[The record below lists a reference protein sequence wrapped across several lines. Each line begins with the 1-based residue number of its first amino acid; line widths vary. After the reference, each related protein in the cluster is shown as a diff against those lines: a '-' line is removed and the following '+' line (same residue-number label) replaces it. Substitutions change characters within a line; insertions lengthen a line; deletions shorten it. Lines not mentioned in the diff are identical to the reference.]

1 MDRANISADPQRLA
15 SALSYLQQQGS
26 PMMQEGMPQGQH
38 MMPDGQPM
46 PDQMMP
52 PQQMMPDQMMPPL
65 QAADMGRGGDTTV
78 GHLTPGEV
86 VVPVDLQTPQLM
98 AALMEAL
105 GPDFGRYQVGGDDD
119 SINPQTGMPEF
130 GYDDGGYGS
139 ESNPGG
145 GVSGANT
152 GGFGSAGGDYG
163 PSEGASW
170 GPSNPDAQ
178 GNSQY
183 GSNVFGMTPTGV
195 GMDYGSEFG
204 TTPYERSVYGNDYGF
219 PGSRH
224 MGGGSFSY
232 NPSTREMAYNSGFG
246 APKESFGGMNF
257 MGFGIGERTNPF
269 TNQTQYTGT
278 FNPGSLVGG
287 LLGGAINP
295 IGGMAAGYLGG
306 KMTDTRFGN
315 FAPPSPFLENDKNG

>member
-1 MDRANISADPQRLA
+1 MDRANLSADPQRLA
-15 SALSYLQQQGS
+15 SALSYLQQQGF

-52 PQQMMPDQMMPPL
+52 PQ

-105 GPDFGRYQVGGDDD
+105 GPDFGRYQVGGEDD

-130 GYDDGGYGS
+130 GYDDTRS
-139 ESNPGG
+139 DEDSNTGG
-145 GVSGANT
+145 GPSGAST

-163 PSEGASW
+163 PGEGNSW

-183 GSNVFGMTPTGV
+183 GSNVFGSMFGEAPDPSIEDDMGNARYGTAYDRRSYALPANQQLNDTPSQRQINNA
-195 GMDYGSEFG
+195 ME
-204 TTPYERSVYGNDYGF
+204 SV
-219 PGSRH
+219 H
-224 MGGGSFSY
+224 GGG
-232 NPSTREMAYNSGFG
+232 
-246 APKESFGGMNF
+246 F
-257 MGFGIGERTNPF
+257 MGSLGRFGE
-269 TNQTQYTGT
+269 
-278 FNPGSLVGG
+278 G
-287 LLGGAINP
+287 LLGGTRSFAAMPDGQYGVRHSINP
-295 IGGMAAGYLGG
+295 GAGLGMALGG
-306 KMTDTRFGN
+306 LPGLAVGLASRLVPTSYL
-315 FAPPSPFLENDKNG
+315 PSVDVRSPTERKGF

>member
-1 MDRANISADPQRLA
+1 MDRANLSADPQRLA

-52 PQQMMPDQMMPPL
+52 PP

-145 GVSGANT
+145 GVSGADT
-152 GGFGSAGGDYG
+152 GGFGSAGGNDY
-163 PSEGASW
+163 

-183 GSNVFGMTPTGV
+183 GSSVFGSMFGEEGDSTRFSGYRTLPDWQRDLSTPERRGV
-195 GMDYGSEFG
+195 FNSFESAKGGGFMGSLGRFG
-204 TTPYERSVYGNDYGF
+204 EGLFGVSRKAAYDPDEQAWGVQRDWNPGVLAGLAF
-219 PGSRH
+219 PG
-224 MGGGSFSY
+224 
-232 NPSTREMAYNSGFG
+232 
-246 APKESFGGMNF
+246 
-257 MGFGIGERTNPF
+257 
-269 TNQTQYTGT
+269 
-278 FNPGSLVGG
+278 
-287 LLGGAINP
+287 
-295 IGGMAAGYLGG
+295 IGGVIASQLAQRAYDATGLPKPSVFSAA
-306 KMTDTRFGN
+306 DVR
-315 FAPPSPFLENDKNG
+315 SPDER

>member
-1 MDRANISADPQRLA
+1 MDRANLSADPQRLA

-46 PDQMMP
+46 PDDMMP
-52 PQQMMPDQMMPPL
+52 PQQMMPDQMMPPP
-65 QAADMGRGGDTTV
+65 QAADMGRNGDTTV

-145 GVSGANT
+145 GVSGADT
-152 GGFGSAGGDYG
+152 GGFGSAGGNDY
-163 PSEGASW
+163 

-183 GSNVFGMTPTGV
+183 GSNVFGSLFNSDPNRSYALPANQQLNDTPTQRQINNA
-195 GMDYGSEFG
+195 ME
-204 TTPYERSVYGNDYGF
+204 SV
-219 PGSRH
+219 H
-224 MGGGSFSY
+224 GGGFMGSLG
-232 NPSTREMAYNSGFG
+232 RGLEGL
-246 APKESFGGMNF
+246 FGGTRSFAAMPD
-257 MGFGIGERTNPF
+257 G
-269 TNQTQYTGT
+269 QYGVRHSI
-278 FNPGSLVGG
+278 NPGAGLGMALGG
-287 LLGGAINP
+287 LPGLAVGLASRLVP
-295 IGGMAAGYLGG
+295 TSYL
-306 KMTDTRFGN
+306 
-315 FAPPSPFLENDKNG
+315 PSVDVQSSTERKGF

>member
-1 MDRANISADPQRLA
+1 MDRANLSADPQRLA

-52 PQQMMPDQMMPPL
+52 PP
-65 QAADMGRGGDTTV
+65 QAADMGRSGDTTV

-139 ESNPGG
+139 ENEGTGGFGGYSGDGG
-145 GVSGANT
+145 GDRASGANT
-152 GGFGSAGGDYG
+152 GGFGSAGGNYG

-178 GNSQY
+178 GTSQY
-183 GSNVFGMTPTGV
+183 GSSVFGSMFGEEGDSTRFSGYRTLPDWQRDLSTPERRGV
-195 GMDYGSEFG
+195 FNSFESAKGGGFMGSLGRFG
-204 TTPYERSVYGNDYGF
+204 EGLFGVSRKAAYDPDEQAWGVQRDWNPGVLAGLAF
-219 PGSRH
+219 PGI
-224 MGGGSFSY
+224 GGVIASQLAQ
-232 NPSTREMAYNSGFG
+232 RAYDATGLPKPSGFS
-246 APKESFGGMNF
+246 AADVRSPT
-257 MGFGIGERTNPF
+257 ER
-269 TNQTQYTGT
+269 
-278 FNPGSLVGG
+278 
-287 LLGGAINP
+287 
-295 IGGMAAGYLGG
+295 
-306 KMTDTRFGN
+306 
-315 FAPPSPFLENDKNG
+315 

>member
-1 MDRANISADPQRLA
+1 MDRANLSADPQRLA

-46 PDQMMP
+46 PDDMMP
-52 PQQMMPDQMMPPL
+52 PQQMMPDQMMPPP
-65 QAADMGRGGDTTV
+65 QAADMGRNGDTTV

-145 GVSGANT
+145 GVSGADT

-163 PSEGASW
+163 PGEGNSW

-183 GSNVFGMTPTGV
+183 GSNVFGSLFNSDPNRSYALPANQQLNDTPTQRQINNA
-195 GMDYGSEFG
+195 ME
-204 TTPYERSVYGNDYGF
+204 SV
-219 PGSRH
+219 H
-224 MGGGSFSY
+224 GGGFMGSLG
-232 NPSTREMAYNSGFG
+232 RGLEGL
-246 APKESFGGMNF
+246 FGGTRSFAAMPD
-257 MGFGIGERTNPF
+257 G
-269 TNQTQYTGT
+269 QYGVRHSI
-278 FNPGSLVGG
+278 NPGAGLGMALGG
-287 LLGGAINP
+287 LPGLAVGLASRLVP
-295 IGGMAAGYLGG
+295 TSYL
-306 KMTDTRFGN
+306 
-315 FAPPSPFLENDKNG
+315 PSVDVQSSTERKGF

>member
-1 MDRANISADPQRLA
+1 MDRANLSADPQRLA

-26 PMMQEGMPQGQH
+26 PMMQGEMPQGQH

-46 PDQMMP
+46 PDDMMP
-52 PQQMMPDQMMPPL
+52 PQQMMPDQMMPPP
-65 QAADMGRGGDTTV
+65 QAADMGRNGDTTV

-145 GVSGANT
+145 GVSGADT
-152 GGFGSAGGDYG
+152 GGFGSAGGNDY
-163 PSEGASW
+163 

-183 GSNVFGMTPTGV
+183 GSNVFGSLFNSDPNRSYALPANQQLNDTPTQRQINNA
-195 GMDYGSEFG
+195 ME
-204 TTPYERSVYGNDYGF
+204 SV
-219 PGSRH
+219 H
-224 MGGGSFSY
+224 GGGFMGSLG
-232 NPSTREMAYNSGFG
+232 RGLEGL
-246 APKESFGGMNF
+246 FGGTRSFAAMPD
-257 MGFGIGERTNPF
+257 G
-269 TNQTQYTGT
+269 QYGVRHSI
-278 FNPGSLVGG
+278 NPGAGLGMALGG
-287 LLGGAINP
+287 LPGLAVGLASRLVP
-295 IGGMAAGYLGG
+295 TSYL
-306 KMTDTRFGN
+306 
-315 FAPPSPFLENDKNG
+315 PSVDVQSSTERKGF

>member
-1 MDRANISADPQRLA
+1 MERANLSADPQRLA
-15 SALSYLQQQGS
+15 SALSYLQQQQPQQGS
-26 PMMQEGMPQGQH
+26 PMMQEGMPQGGQH

-52 PQQMMPDQMMPPL
+52 PQQMMPDQMMPPP
-65 QAADMGRGGDTTV
+65 QAADMGRRGDTTV

-105 GPDFGRYQVGGDDD
+105 GPDFGRYQVGGEDD

-145 GVSGANT
+145 GVSGADT

-163 PSEGASW
+163 PGEGKSW

-183 GSNVFGMTPTGV
+183 GSSVFGNMFGEAPDPSIEDDMGNARYGTAYDRRSYALPENQQLNDTPAQRQINNA
-195 GMDYGSEFG
+195 ME
-204 TTPYERSVYGNDYGF
+204 SV
-219 PGSRH
+219 H
-224 MGGGSFSY
+224 GGGFMGSLG
-232 NPSTREMAYNSGFG
+232 RGLEGL
-246 APKESFGGMNF
+246 FGGTRSFAAMPD
-257 MGFGIGERTNPF
+257 G
-269 TNQTQYTGT
+269 QYGVRHSIT
-278 FNPGSLVGG
+278 PGAGLGMALGG
-287 LLGGAINP
+287 LPGLAVGLASRLVPTSN
-295 IGGMAAGYLGG
+295 L
-306 KMTDTRFGN
+306 
-315 FAPPSPFLENDKNG
+315 PSVVVPSSIER